1 MSSNSTIEVG
11 LLGLGVVGGGVAHVL
26 GAKPDHVAALAGR
39 EVRLKRALVRDT
51 SKPRDVAIEP
61 ELLTTD
67 ADDVL
72 NDPAIDV
79 VVEVMGGRSPA
90 RDYTLR
96 AIQSGKHVV
105 TANKEVLASS
115 GPEIL
120 AAASE
125 HGVRVLFEASVGG
138 GTPIISPLVRDL
150 AANNVRTI
158 RAIINGTTN
167 YILTRMASNGLDFE
181 TALQEAQELGYAE
194 ADPADDVEGVD
205 ASYKL
210 AILSSLAFRASVRD
224 TDVYHEGITKLQARD
239 FQYAGELGYSI
250 KLLALASNTS
260 DGIHARVHPT
270 LVPQDELMANV
281 SGVYNAVEM
290 ETDLAGL
297 VTFHGRGAGSL
308 PTASAIMGDV
318 IDIVR
323 GMSEEAAP
331 VPAANTSDLGVLP
344 FSELETR
351 YYVRLFVTD
360 RSGVLAQI
368 TRILGDLRISID
380 SVIQKSADE
389 TTGQAELVLMTHM
402 ANEDA
407 VQRAVSAIDDL
418 DVVGGIGNL
427 IRVEDWPKA

>member
-1 MSSNSTIEVG
+1 MSSPPAVQIG

-26 GAKPDHVAALAGR
+26 EEKLGHLASLAGR
-39 EVRLKRALVRDT
+39 EILLKRALVRDA
-51 SKPRDVAIEP
+51 SKTRDVAVQP
-61 ELLTTD
+61 EVLTTNPG
-67 ADDVL
+67 DVL
-72 NDPAIDV
+72 DDAAIDV
-79 VVEVMGGRSPA
+79 VVEVMGGRVPA
-90 RDYTLR
+90 REYILR
-96 AIQSGKHVV
+96 AIASGKHVV
-105 TANKEVLASS
+105 TANKEVMANS

-125 HGVRVLFEASVGG
+125 RGVRVLFEASVGG

-167 YILTRMASNGLDFE
+167 YILTRMASDGLDFD
-181 TALQEAQELGYAE
+181 TALEEAQELGYAE

-205 ASYKL
+205 AAYKL
-210 AILSSLAFRASVRD
+210 AILSSLAFRTAVRD
-224 TDVYHEGITKLQARD
+224 GDVYHEGITKLRARD

-250 KLLALASNTS
+250 KLLALASRTN
-260 DGIHARVHPT
+260 GGVHARVHPT
-270 LVPQDELMANV
+270 MVPQDELMANV

-308 PTASAIMGDV
+308 PTASAVMGDV
-318 IDIVR
+318 VDIVR
-323 GMSEEAAP
+323 GMAGGTAP
-331 VPAANTSDLGVLP
+331 KPAPASAVLRVLP
-344 FSELETR
+344 VSELETR
-351 YYVRLFVTD
+351 YCVRMTVTD
-360 RSGVLAQI
+360 QSGVLAQI

-380 SVIQKSADE
+380 SVIQKGADE
-389 TTGQAELVLMTHM
+389 AAGQAELVLMTHM

-407 VQRAVSAIDDL
+407 VQRAVKAIGSL
-418 DVVGGIGNL
+418 SVVSEIGNL

>member
-1 MSSNSTIEVG
+1 MSSTSAVQIG

-26 GAKPDHVAALAGR
+26 GHKPGHVASLAGR
-39 EVRLKRALVRDT
+39 EIRLKRALVRDA
-51 SKPRDVAIEP
+51 SKSREVAIQP
-61 ELLTTD
+61 GVLTID

-72 NDPAIDV
+72 NDPDIDV
-79 VVEVMGGRSPA
+79 VVEVMGGRIPA
-90 RDYTLR
+90 RDYILR
-96 AIQSGKHVV
+96 AIASGKHVV
-105 TANKEVLASS
+105 TANKEVMASS
-115 GPEIL
+115 GPEVL

-125 HGVRVLFEASVGG
+125 NGVRVLFEASVGG

-167 YILTRMASNGLDFE
+167 YILTRMASDGLDFE
-181 TALQEAQELGYAE
+181 TALQEAQVLGYAE

-205 ASYKL
+205 AAYKL
-210 AILSSLAFRASVRD
+210 AILSSLAFRAGVRD
-224 TDVYHEGITKLQARD
+224 TDVYHEGITRLQARD

-250 KLLALASNTS
+250 KLLALASSTG

-270 LVPQDELMANV
+270 MVPQDELMGKV

-297 VTFHGRGAGSL
+297 ITFHGRGAGSL

-323 GMSEEAAP
+323 GMAGDAAP
-331 VPAANTSDLGVLP
+331 TPAASVSELGVLP
-344 FSELETR
+344 VSELETR
-351 YYVRLFVTD
+351 YYVRMSVKD

-368 TRILGDLRISID
+368 TKILGDLRISID
-380 SVIQKSADE
+380 SVIQKGADKASGE
-389 TTGQAELVLMTHM
+389 AELVLMTHM

-407 VQRAVSAIDDL
+407 VQRAVMAIGGL
-418 DVVGGIGNL
+418 EVVSEVGNL

>member
-1 MSSNSTIEVG
+1 MA
-11 LLGLGVVGGGVAHVL
+11 GGVAHVL
-26 GAKPDHVAALAGR
+26 GAKPDHVAALAGG

-51 SKPRDVAIEP
+51 SKPREVAIEP

-90 RDYTLR
+90 RDYILR
-96 AIQSGKHVV
+96 AIASGKHVV

-115 GPEIL
+115 GPEIM
-120 AAASE
+120 AAASKR
-125 HGVRVLFEASVGG
+125 GVRVLFEASVGG

-167 YILTRMASNGLDFE
+167 YILTRMASDGLDFE

-210 AILSSLAFRASVRD
+210 AILSSLAFRAGVRD
-224 TDVYHEGITKLQARD
+224 TDVYHEGITRLQARD

-250 KLLALASNTS
+250 KLLALASNS
-260 DGIHARVHPT
+260 SAGIHARVHPT
-270 LVPQDELMANV
+270 LVPQNELMANV

-323 GMSEEAAP
+323 GMSEEAALS
-331 VPAANTSDLGVLP
+331 PAANSSGLGVLP

-368 TRILGDLRISID
+368 TKILGDLRISID

-389 TTGQAELVLMTHM
+389 ATGQAELVLMTHM

>member
-1 MSSNSTIEVG
+1 M
-11 LLGLGVVGGGVAHVL
+11 VGGGVARVLSDKPGHVSSL
-26 GAKPDHVAALAGR
+26 AAR
-39 EVRLKRALVRDT
+39 EVRLKRALVRDA
-51 SKPRDVAIEP
+51 SKVREVAVQP
-61 ELLTTD
+61 EVITTD
-67 ADDVL
+67 ANDVL
-72 NDPAIDV
+72 NDPDIDV

-90 RDYTLR
+90 RDYILR
-96 AIQSGKHVV
+96 AIRSGKHVV

-120 AAASE
+120 SAASN

-167 YILTRMASNGLDFE
+167 YILTRMASDGLDFE
-181 TALQEAQELGYAE
+181 TALQEAQGLGYAE

-205 ASYKL
+205 AAYKL
-210 AILSSLAFRASVRD
+210 AILSSLAFRAGVRD
-224 TDVYHEGITKLQARD
+224 TDVYHEGITSLQARD

-250 KLLALASNTS
+250 KLLALASST
-260 DGIHARVHPT
+260 DAGIHARVHPT
-270 LVPQDELMANV
+270 MVPQDELMGKV

-297 VTFHGRGAGSL
+297 ITFHGRGAGSL
-308 PTASAIMGDV
+308 PTASAVMGDV

-323 GMSEEAAP
+323 GMAGGAAP
-331 VPAANTSDLGVLP
+331 TPAAPSSEVGVLP
-344 FSELETR
+344 VSELETR
-351 YYVRLFVTD
+351 YYLRMSVKD

-368 TRILGDLRISID
+368 TKILGDLRISID
-380 SVIQKSADE
+380 SVIQKGADE
-389 TTGQAELVLMTHM
+389 ASGQAELVLMTHM

-407 VQRAVSAIDDL
+407 VQRAVTAIGGL
-418 DVVGGIGNL
+418 DVVTEIGNL

>member
-1 MSSNSTIEVG
+1 M
-11 LLGLGVVGGGVAHVL
+11 VGGGVARVL
-26 GAKPDHVAALAGR
+26 FEKPGHVASLAGR
-39 EVRLKRALVRDT
+39 EVRLKRALVRDS
-51 SKPRDVAIEP
+51 SKSREVMIGPDI
-61 ELLTTD
+61 LTTD

-72 NDPAIDV
+72 KDPDIDV

-90 RDYTLR
+90 REYILR
-96 AIQSGKHVV
+96 AIGSGKHVV
-105 TANKEVLASS
+105 TANKEVLASN

-120 AAASE
+120 SAASE
-125 HGVRVLFEASVGG
+125 NGVRILYEASVGG

-167 YILTRMASNGLDFE
+167 YILTRMASDGLDFE

-205 ASYKL
+205 AAYKL
-210 AILSSLAFRASVRD
+210 AILSSLAFRAGVRD
-224 TDVYHEGITKLQARD
+224 TDVYHEGITRLQARD

-250 KLLALASNTS
+250 KLLALASSTGH
-260 DGIHARVHPT
+260 GIHARVHPT
-270 LVPQDELMANV
+270 MVPQDELMGKV

-297 VTFHGRGAGSL
+297 ITFHGRGAGSL
-308 PTASAIMGDV
+308 PTASAVMGDV

-323 GMSEEAAP
+323 GMAGGTAPTPAAP
-331 VPAANTSDLGVLP
+331 SSELGVLP
-344 FSELETR
+344 VSELETR
-351 YYVRLFVTD
+351 YYLRMSVKD

-368 TRILGDLRISID
+368 TKILGDLRISID
-380 SVIQKSADE
+380 SVIQKGADE
-389 TTGQAELVLMTHM
+389 ASGQAELVLMTHM

-407 VQRAVSAIDDL
+407 VQRAVTAIGGL
-418 DVVGGIGNL
+418 DVVTEIGNL
-427 IRVEDWPKA
+427 IRVEDWPNA

>member
-1 MSSNSTIEVG
+1 M
-11 LLGLGVVGGGVAHVL
+11 VGGGVARVL
-26 GAKPDHVAALAGR
+26 GDKPGHVASLAGR
-39 EVRLKRALVRDT
+39 EIRLKRALVRDAA
-51 SKPRDVAIEP
+51 KPREAAVQHGV
-61 ELLTTD
+61 LTTD

-72 NDPAIDV
+72 NDPDIDV

-90 RDYTLR
+90 RDYILR
-96 AIQSGKHVV
+96 AIAAGKHVV
-105 TANKEVLASS
+105 TANKEVMASS
-115 GPEIL
+115 GPEVL

-167 YILTRMASNGLDFE
+167 YILTRMASDGLDFE

-205 ASYKL
+205 AAYKL
-210 AILSSLAFRASVRD
+210 AVLSSLAFRAGVRD
-224 TDVYHEGITKLQARD
+224 TDVYHEGITRLQARD

-250 KLLALASNTS
+250 KLLALASSTG

-270 LVPQDELMANV
+270 MVPQDELMGKV

-297 VTFHGRGAGSL
+297 ITFHGRGAGSL
-308 PTASAIMGDV
+308 PTASAVMGDV

-323 GMSEEAAP
+323 GMAGGAAP
-331 VPAANTSDLGVLP
+331 TPAAPSSELGVLP

-351 YYVRLFVTD
+351 YYVRMSVKD
-360 RSGVLAQI
+360 RPGVLAQI

-389 TTGQAELVLMTHM
+389 ASGQAELVLMTHV

-407 VQRAVSAIDDL
+407 VQRAVNAIGSL
-418 DVVGGIGNL
+418 DVVGEVGNL